1 MIYFYLVSYIALITL
16 AIESSKDG
24 KMTLNGKLS
33 NTLILFL
40 KLLIISVI
48 RNL

>member
-1 MIYFYLVSYIALITL
+1 MFYFYLDSYIALITL

-33 NTLILFL
+33 FTSLYFENNDAYVFFY
-40 KLLIISVI
+40 
-48 RNL
+48 